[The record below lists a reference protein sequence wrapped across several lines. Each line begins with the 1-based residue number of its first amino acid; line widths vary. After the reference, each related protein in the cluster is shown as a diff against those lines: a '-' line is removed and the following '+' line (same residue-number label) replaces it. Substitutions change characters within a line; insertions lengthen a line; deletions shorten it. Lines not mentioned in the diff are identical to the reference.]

1 MIKLKLSL
9 VMLLLCLFAGGMKAK
24 DELSTLLV
32 SNGTHSQGMVPFH
45 GAAFDKNSRSQYV
58 VPATELK
65 NMVGGGIHCLMYFC
79 TSDNSGKMPGGK
91 VKIYMKEVNY
101 TAMTEFEPVSDNDL
115 VFYDY
120 LEADETDP
128 NSLLITFNKPYLYKG
143 GNLLIC
149 FENTPTTENTV
160 KKFYGKKTDY
170 VTGLKTDNIG
180 QKPGKAYFLPKTEFI
195 YYPPTTAIRGTFT
208 TPDIAALA
216 WSGQSDSYQLRYSEM
231 SFFEDFENG
240 LDGWLVASHG
250 DHTDLTEWQPV
261 PNTGSNN
268 GSYEGKYGVISN
280 SYCNGKPYDID
291 NWLISPKVRLGG
303 KLKYWVFCSYKNW
316 PDHYSV
322 YVSTTA
328 KSQED
333 TLTFQ
338 LLASPGD
345 PTSTW
350 TEVSIDLSAYEGKMG
365 YIAFR
370 DKCYNQFNM
379 VIDNVGIY
387 GCKSEWQVVDNA
399 TSPYY
404 IEGLESDKYYLLEV
418 YGISGTTD
426 EDKRKTSWTQAK
438 VFTDAN
444 PTPDDVEVD
453 RGMNDATIKWTGY
466 GDYYELAYRKSAKK
480 HYLLQS
486 FEKGYDG
493 WKLQNCHAKTGG
505 ISHPIAACD
514 GNSGL
519 AFYTMQAS
527 GPQYLISP
535 RIARA
540 TAGTYLSFYYKNYN
554 TGYTESFMV
563 GYSSTTDDI
572 DAFNFGETIS
582 TSKNEWIHF
591 EEEIPVGTKYICIK
605 CTSSNKHYLFM
616 DLFEVYKPQ
625 EVSDY
630 IPIGGITSQSTTL
643 TGLEP
648 GTEYEY
654 ALRAQKAKAK
664 NKTSALTETMSFIT
678 QVPLQLANNDAAL
691 AQKNIDIIEEN
702 YNQSAEVTLT
712 DRTLTKNGDWNTLC
726 LPFSLSAEQ
735 IAASELAGATIKE
748 LDNSDSGTNLDDEGL
763 LTLKFNNATSI
774 MAGKPYLI
782 KWETTGENIVNPV
795 FTGVTITSTM
805 PTAIVSN
812 DQKVTFVGQYSPF
825 EIVESGATGDNQ
837 GNINEI
843 ILLSTGNKLG
853 YSKNPRTIAN
863 GKALK
868 CFRCHFKVAT
878 DDGQKAR
885 NFVLNLDEGEEIT
898 GILTIE
904 NESSQKEEIWFTL
917 DGRKLDKMPVK
928 KGLYISNKGKKVKR

>member
-1 MIKLKLSL
+1 MINFRINLL
-9 VMLLLCLFAGGMKAK
+9 VMLLLFVFAGGMEAK
-24 DELSTLLV
+24 DELRTLLV
-32 SNGTHSQGMVPFH
+32 SNGTYTQGMVPFH
-45 GAAFDKNSRSQYV
+45 GYAFDKNSRSQYV

-79 TSDNSGKMPGGK
+79 TNDNSGKMPGGK
-91 VKIYMKEVNY
+91 VKVYMKEVNY

-120 LEADETDP
+120 LKADETDP

-170 VTGLKTDNIG
+170 VTGLMTYNIG
-180 QKPGKAYFLPKTEFI
+180 QEPGEAHFLPKTAFI

-216 WSGQSDSYQLRYSEM
+216 WSGQSDSYQLRYGEM

-240 LDGWLVASHG
+240 LDGWLVASNG

-261 PNTGSNN
+261 PNTGNNN

-280 SYCNGKPYDID
+280 SYCNGKAYDID

-303 KLKYWVFCSYKNW
+303 KLKYWVFCSDKRW

-328 KSQED
+328 KSQKD

-370 DKCYNQFNM
+370 DKCKDQLNM

-387 GCKSEWQVVDNA
+387 GCKSEWQVVNNA

-505 ISHPIAACD
+505 SSNPIAACD

-519 AFYTMQAS
+519 AFYTMAAV

-554 TGYTESFMV
+554 TGYSESFMV

-582 TSKNEWIHF
+582 TNENKWIHF

-605 CTSSNKHYLFM
+605 CTSSEKHYLFM

-625 EVSDY
+625 EISDY

-691 AQKNIDIIEEN
+691 AQKNID
-702 YNQSAEVTLT
+702 YNQIAEVTLK
-712 DRTLTKNGDWNTLC
+712 DRTLYKDGDWNTLC
-726 LPFSLSAEQ
+726 LPFSMDAEQ
-735 IAASELAGATIKE
+735 IAASPLAGATMME
-748 LDNSDSGTNLDDEGL
+748 LDADNSNLTDGT
-763 LTLKFNNATSI
+763 LTLNFSNATAI
-774 MAGKPYLI
+774 KAATPYII
-782 KWETTGENIVNPV
+782 KWDKDTDHPTITDPV
-795 FTGVTITSTM
+795 FSGVTIVVSPSTEVSFDGAKFQGTYD
-805 PTAIVSN
+805 PIVWSEEN
-812 DQKVTFVGQYSPF
+812 KSILFL
-825 EIVESGATGDNQ
+825 GDNNKLYWPQPDGDNMPHLNAFRAYFELSDPNGVREFKLNFDGEETTSITTTDSWTSQAAKPSGTDCTDKAGAWYDMQ
-837 GNINEI
+837 GRKVSGKPTKKGMYIHN
-843 ILLSTGNKLG
+843 GNKVVI
-853 YSKNPRTIAN
+853 K
-863 GKALK
+863 
-868 CFRCHFKVAT
+868 
-878 DDGQKAR
+878 
-885 NFVLNLDEGEEIT
+885 
-898 GILTIE
+898 
-904 NESSQKEEIWFTL
+904 
-917 DGRKLDKMPVK
+917 
-928 KGLYISNKGKKVKR
+928 

>member
-32 SNGTHSQGMVPFH
+32 SNGTSSQGMVPFH
-45 GAAFDKNSRSQYV
+45 GYAFDKNSRSQYV

-120 LEADETDP
+120 LKADETDP

-170 VTGLKTDNIG
+170 VTGLMTYNIG
-180 QKPGKAYFLPKTEFI
+180 QEPGEAHFLPKTAFI

-216 WSGQSDSYQLRYSEM
+216 WSGQSDSYQLRYGEM

-268 GSYEGKYGVISN
+268 GSYEGNYGVISN
-280 SYCNGKPYDID
+280 SYCNGVGYDID

-303 KLKYWVFCSYKNW
+303 KLKYWVFCSNKNW

-370 DKCYNQFNM
+370 DKCKDQLNM

-453 RGMNDATIKWTGY
+453 RGKNDATIKWTGY

-505 ISHPIAACD
+505 ISNPIAACD

-605 CTSSNKHYLFM
+605 CTSSDKHYLFM

-625 EVSDY
+625 EKSDY
-630 IPIGGITSQSTTL
+630 IAIGGITSQSTTL

-654 ALRAQKAKAK
+654 ALRSQKAKAK

-712 DRTLTKNGDWNTLC
+712 DRTLYKDGDWNTLC
-726 LPFSLSAEQ
+726 LPFDVTLKGSPLEGATVMKMDGEKSSLNNGKLSLSFVDEK
-735 IAASELAGATIKE
+735 EVLTAGT
-748 LDNSDSGTNLDDEGL
+748 
-763 LTLKFNNATSI
+763 
-774 MAGKPYLI
+774 PYII
-782 KWETTGENIVNPV
+782 KWETKGDDIKDPV
-795 FTGVTITSTM
+795 FKGVTISSTT
-805 PTAIVSN
+805 PTEVMSN
-812 DQKVTFVGQYSPF
+812 DNNVSFVGQYSPF
-825 EIVESGATGDNQ
+825 NIVESGATGDNE

-843 ILLSTGNKLG
+843 ILLSANNKLG
-853 YSKNPRTIAN
+853 YSKNPRTLH
-863 GKALK
+863 AL
-868 CFRCHFKVAT
+868 RCHFKT
-878 DDGQKAR
+878 YSYEKAR
-885 NFVLNLDEGEEIT
+885 SYEIDFGEGETTGIVSISDEGELKT
-898 GILTIE
+898 NG
-904 NESSQKEEIWFTL
+904 WFTL
-917 DGRKLDKMPVK
+917 DGRKLSKMPTA
-928 KGLYISNKGKKVKR
+928 KGLYINNGKVVEIK

>member
-32 SNGTHSQGMVPFH
+32 SNGTSSQGMVPFH
-45 GAAFDKNSRSQYV
+45 GYAFDKNSRSQYV

-65 NMVGGGIHCLMYFC
+65 NMIGGGIHCLMYFC

-120 LEADETDP
+120 LKADETDP

-170 VTGLKTDNIG
+170 VTGLMTYNIG
-180 QKPGKAYFLPKTEFI
+180 QEPGEAHFLPKTAFI

-268 GSYEGKYGVISN
+268 GSYEGNYGVISN
-280 SYCNGKPYDID
+280 SYCNGVGYDID

-303 KLKYWVFCSYKNW
+303 KLKYWVFCSNKNW

-370 DKCYNQFNM
+370 DKCKDQLNM

-453 RGMNDATIKWTGY
+453 RGKNDATIKWTGY
-466 GDYYELAYRKSAKK
+466 GDYYEMAYRKSAKK

-493 WKLQNCHAKTGG
+493 WKLQNCHDKTGG
-505 ISHPIAACD
+505 SSNPIAACD

-605 CTSSNKHYLFM
+605 CTSSKKHYLFM

-625 EVSDY
+625 EKSDY
-630 IPIGGITSQSTTL
+630 IAIGGITSQSTTL

-654 ALRAQKAKAK
+654 ALRSQKAKAK
-664 NKTSALTETMSFIT
+664 NKTSALTEIMSFIT

-712 DRTLTKNGDWNTLC
+712 DRTLYKDGDWNTLC
-726 LPFSLSAEQ
+726 LPFDVTLKGSPLEGATVMKMDGEKSSLNNGKLSLSFVDEK
-735 IAASELAGATIKE
+735 EVLTAGT
-748 LDNSDSGTNLDDEGL
+748 
-763 LTLKFNNATSI
+763 
-774 MAGKPYLI
+774 PYII
-782 KWETTGENIVNPV
+782 KWETKDDDIKDPV
-795 FTGVTITSTM
+795 FTGVTISSTT
-805 PTAIVSN
+805 PTEVMSN
-812 DQKVTFVGQYSPF
+812 DNNVSFVGQYSPF
-825 EIVESGATGDNQ
+825 NIVKSGATGDNE
-837 GNINEI
+837 GNIDEI
-843 ILLSTGNKLG
+843 ILLSAKNQLG
-853 YSKNPRTIAN
+853 YSKNPRTLH
-863 GKALK
+863 AL
-868 CFRCHFKVAT
+868 RCHFKT
-878 DDGQKAR
+878 YSYEKAR
-885 NFVLNLDEGEEIT
+885 SYEIDFGEGETT
-898 GILTIE
+898 GIVSISDGRDMMSDGWYDL
-904 NESSQKEEIWFTL
+904 Q
-917 DGRKLDKMPVK
+917 GRKLSKMPTA
-928 KGLYISNKGKKVKR
+928 KGLYINNGKVVEIK

>member
-1 MIKLKLSL
+1 MINFRINLL
-9 VMLLLCLFAGGMKAK
+9 VMLLLFVFAGGMEAK
-24 DELSTLLV
+24 DELRTLLV
-32 SNGTHSQGMVPFH
+32 SNGTYTQGMVPFH
-45 GAAFDKNSRSQYV
+45 GYAFDKNSRSQYV

-91 VKIYMKEVNY
+91 VKVYMKEVNY

-115 VFYDY
+115 VFFDY
-120 LEADETDP
+120 LKADETDP

-170 VTGLKTDNIG
+170 VTGLMTYNIG
-180 QKPGKAYFLPKTEFI
+180 QKPGEAHFLPKTAFI

-216 WSGQSDSYQLRYSEM
+216 WSGQSDSYQLRYGEM

-240 LDGWLVASHG
+240 LDGWLVASNG

-261 PNTGSNN
+261 PNTGNNN

-280 SYCNGKPYDID
+280 SYCNGKAYDID

-303 KLKYWVFCSYKNW
+303 KLKYWVFCSNKNW

-370 DKCYNQFNM
+370 DKCKDQLNM

-387 GCKSEWQVVDNA
+387 GCKSEWQVVNNA

-505 ISHPIAACD
+505 SSNPIAACD

-519 AFYTMQAS
+519 AFYTNEAS

-554 TGYTESFMV
+554 TGYSESFMV

-582 TSKNEWIHF
+582 TNENKWIHF

-605 CTSSNKHYLFM
+605 CTSSEKHYLFM

-625 EVSDY
+625 EISDY

-648 GTEYEY
+648 GTEYDY
-654 ALRAQKAKAK
+654 ALRAQKENAK
-664 NKTSALTETMSFIT
+664 NKTSALTEIMSFIT
-678 QVPLQLANNDAAL
+678 QVPLQLADDDATL

-702 YNQSAEVTLT
+702 YNQSAEVTLK
-712 DRTLTKNGDWNTLC
+712 DRTLYKDGDWNTLC
-726 LPFSLSAEQ
+726 LPFSMDAEQ
-735 IAASELAGATIKE
+735 IAASPLAGATMME
-748 LDNSDSGTNLDDEGL
+748 LDADNSNLTDGT
-763 LTLKFNNATSI
+763 LTLNFSNATAI
-774 MAGKPYLI
+774 KAATPYII
-782 KWETTGENIVNPV
+782 KWDKDTDHPTITDPV
-795 FTGVTITSTM
+795 FSGVTIVVSPSTEVSFDGAKFQGTYKPIVWSEENKSILFLGDNNKLYWPQPNGDQNPRLNAFRAYFELTD
-805 PTAIVSN
+805 PTATVRE
-812 DQKVTFVGQYSPF
+812 F
-825 EIVESGATGDNQ
+825 
-837 GNINEI
+837 
-843 ILLSTGNKLG
+843 KL
-853 YSKNPRTIAN
+853 
-863 GKALK
+863 
-868 CFRCHFKVAT
+868 
-878 DDGQKAR
+878 
-885 NFVLNLDEGEEIT
+885 NFDGEETTSIT
-898 GILTIE
+898 TTD
-904 NESSQKEEIWFTL
+904 SWTSQAAKPSDTDKAGAWY
-917 DGRKLDKMPVK
+917 DMQGRKVSGKPTK
-928 KGLYISNKGKKVKR
+928 KGMYIHGNRKVVIK

>member
-1 MIKLKLSL
+1 
-9 VMLLLCLFAGGMKAK
+9 MLLLCLFAGGMKAK

-32 SNGTHSQGMVPFH
+32 SNGTYSQGMVPFH

-120 LEADETDP
+120 LKADETDP

-149 FENTPTTENTV
+149 FENTPTTEKTV

-180 QKPGKAYFLPKTEFI
+180 QKPGEAYFLPKTEFI

-268 GSYEGKYGVISN
+268 GSYEGNYGVISN
-280 SYCNGKPYDID
+280 SYCNGVGYDID

-370 DKCYNQFNM
+370 DKCNNQLNM

-453 RGMNDATIKWTGY
+453 RGKNDATIKWTGY

-493 WKLQNCHAKTGG
+493 WKLQNCHDKTGG
-505 ISHPIAACD
+505 SSNPKAACD

-582 TSKNEWIHF
+582 TIENKWIHF

-605 CTSSNKHYLFM
+605 CTSSDKNYLFM

-654 ALRAQKAKAK
+654 ALRSQKAKAK

-837 GNINEI
+837 GNKNEI

-885 NFVLNLDEGEEIT
+885 SFVLDLDEGEEFT

>member
-1 MIKLKLSL
+1 
-9 VMLLLCLFAGGMKAK
+9 
-24 DELSTLLV
+24 
-32 SNGTHSQGMVPFH
+32 
-45 GAAFDKNSRSQYV
+45 
-58 VPATELK
+58 
-65 NMVGGGIHCLMYFC
+65 
-79 TSDNSGKMPGGK
+79 
-91 VKIYMKEVNY
+91 
-101 TAMTEFEPVSDNDL
+101 
-115 VFYDY
+115 
-120 LEADETDP
+120 
-128 NSLLITFNKPYLYKG
+128 
-143 GNLLIC
+143 
-149 FENTPTTENTV
+149 
-160 KKFYGKKTDY
+160 
-170 VTGLKTDNIG
+170 
-180 QKPGKAYFLPKTEFI
+180 
-195 YYPPTTAIRGTFT
+195 
-208 TPDIAALA
+208 
-216 WSGQSDSYQLRYSEM
+216 
-231 SFFEDFENG
+231 
-240 LDGWLVASHG
+240 
-250 DHTDLTEWQPV
+250 
-261 PNTGSNN
+261 
-268 GSYEGKYGVISN
+268 
-280 SYCNGKPYDID
+280 
-291 NWLISPKVRLGG
+291 
-303 KLKYWVFCSYKNW
+303 
-316 PDHYSV
+316 
-322 YVSTTA
+322 
-328 KSQED
+328 
-333 TLTFQ
+333 
-338 LLASPGD
+338 
-345 PTSTW
+345 
-350 TEVSIDLSAYEGKMG
+350 
-365 YIAFR
+365 
-370 DKCYNQFNM
+370 
-379 VIDNVGIY
+379 
-387 GCKSEWQVVDNA
+387 
-399 TSPYY
+399 
-404 IEGLESDKYYLLEV
+404 
-418 YGISGTTD
+418 
-426 EDKRKTSWTQAK
+426 
-438 VFTDAN
+438 
-444 PTPDDVEVD
+444 
-453 RGMNDATIKWTGY
+453 
-466 GDYYELAYRKSAKK
+466 
-480 HYLLQS
+480 
-486 FEKGYDG
+486 
-493 WKLQNCHAKTGG
+493 
-505 ISHPIAACD
+505 
-514 GNSGL
+514 
-519 AFYTMQAS
+519 
-527 GPQYLISP
+527 
-535 RIARA
+535 
-540 TAGTYLSFYYKNYN
+540 
-554 TGYTESFMV
+554 
-563 GYSSTTDDI
+563 
-572 DAFNFGETIS
+572 
-582 TSKNEWIHF
+582 
-591 EEEIPVGTKYICIK
+591 
-605 CTSSNKHYLFM
+605 M

-625 EVSDY
+625 EESDY

-735 IAASELAGATIKE
+735 IAASDLAGATIKE

-885 NFVLNLDEGEEIT
+885 NFVLNLDESEEFT

>member
-1 MIKLKLSL
+1 MINFRINLL
-9 VMLLLCLFAGGMKAK
+9 VMLLLFVFAGGMEAK

-32 SNGTHSQGMVPFH
+32 SNGTYTQGMVPFH
-45 GAAFDKNSRSQYV
+45 GYAFDKNSRSQYV

-79 TSDNSGKMPGGK
+79 TNDNSGKMPGGK
-91 VKIYMKEVNY
+91 VKVYMKEVNY

-120 LEADETDP
+120 LKADETDP

-170 VTGLKTDNIG
+170 VTGLMTYNIG
-180 QKPGKAYFLPKTEFI
+180 QKPGEANFLPKTAFI

-268 GSYEGKYGVISN
+268 GSYEGNYGVISN
-280 SYCNGKPYDID
+280 SYCNGVGYDID

-303 KLKYWVFCSYKNW
+303 KLKYWVFCSNKNW

-370 DKCYNQFNM
+370 DKCKDQLNM

-453 RGMNDATIKWTGY
+453 RGMNYATIKWTGY
-466 GDYYELAYRKSAKK
+466 GDYYEMAYRKSAKK

-505 ISHPIAACD
+505 ISNPIAACD

-519 AFYTMQAS
+519 AFYTKQAS

-605 CTSSNKHYLFM
+605 CTSSDKHYLFM

-625 EVSDY
+625 EKSDY
-630 IPIGGITSQSTTL
+630 IAIGGITSQSTTL

-654 ALRAQKAKAK
+654 ALRSQKAKAK

-712 DRTLTKNGDWNTLC
+712 DRTLYKDGDWNTLC
-726 LPFSLSAEQ
+726 LPFDVTLKGSPLEGATVMKMDGEKSSLNNGKLSLSFVDEK
-735 IAASELAGATIKE
+735 EVLTAGT
-748 LDNSDSGTNLDDEGL
+748 
-763 LTLKFNNATSI
+763 
-774 MAGKPYLI
+774 PYII
-782 KWETTGENIVNPV
+782 KWETKGDDIKDPV
-795 FTGVTITSTM
+795 FKGVTISSTT
-805 PTAIVSN
+805 PTEVMSN
-812 DQKVTFVGQYSPF
+812 DNNVSFVGQYSPF
-825 EIVESGATGDNQ
+825 NIVESGATGDNE
-837 GNINEI
+837 GNIDEI
-843 ILLSTGNKLG
+843 ILLSANNKLG
-853 YSKNPRTIAN
+853 YSKNPRTLH
-863 GKALK
+863 AL
-868 CFRCHFKVAT
+868 RCHFKT
-878 DDGQKAR
+878 YSYEKAR
-885 NFVLNLDEGEEIT
+885 SYEIDFGEGETTGIVSISDEGELKT
-898 GILTIE
+898 NG
-904 NESSQKEEIWFTL
+904 WFTL
-917 DGRKLDKMPVK
+917 DGRKLSKMPTA
-928 KGLYISNKGKKVKR
+928 KGLYINNGKVVEIK